1 MEMVIARGCLLRFEE
16 NGILTGRIRTSNDQD
31 LYTFLIAQIEW
42 HTILDA
48 VIKMTLALLCGGVI
62 GIERGRKKRPAG
74 FRTYMLVC
82 LGATLVMMTNDYIC
96 KIYGTGD
103 VARMGAQVVN
113 GIGFLGA
120 GTIITTGHNRV
131 KGLTTAAGLWASACI
146 GLAIGSGYYE
156 GAIIGTIMI
165 VVIMV
170 LLHSFDRRL
179 LSSTRVVMIYVE
191 LKKMSVV
198 RRLNSFAKEKQIIID
213 DIEVETSDNAKM
225 SRMAAVISL
234 RLPAKSSHTDLIEQI
249 NDLEGVMYVEEI

>member
-1 MEMVIARGCLLRFEE
+1 MLAVDWLNWSFDWQSIVNVF
-16 NGILTGRIRTSNDQD
+16 IK
-31 LYTFLIAQIEW
+31 
-42 HTILDA
+42 TI
-48 VIKMTLALLCGGVI
+48 LALLCGGVI

-96 KIYGTGD
+96 KLYGSGD

-131 KGLTTAAGLWASACI
+131 KGLTTAAGLWAAACI

-156 GAIIGTIMI
+156 GAVIGTFMI

-170 LLHSFDRRL
+170 VLHSFDRRL
-179 LSSTRVVMIYVE
+179 LASTRVVMIYIEVKQME
-191 LKKMSVV
+191 VI
-198 RRLNSFAKEKQIIID
+198 RHLNAFTKEHQIIID
-213 DIEVETSDNAKM
+213 DVEMETPD
-225 SRMAAVISL
+225 AVQKNKIAVVFTL
-234 RLPAKSSHTDLIEQI
+234 RLPTKSNHTELVEQI
-249 NDLEGVMYVEEI
+249 SALEGVIYAEEI

>member
-1 MEMVIARGCLLRFEE
+1 MEVDWL
-16 NGILTGRIRTSNDQD
+16 NW
-31 LYTFLIAQIEW
+31 TFSWQSIVNVLIK
-42 HTILDA
+42 T
-48 VIKMTLALLCGGVI
+48 TLALLCGGVI
-62 GIERGRKKRPAG
+62 GIERGRKKSPAG

-96 KIYGTGD
+96 KLYGTGD

-156 GAIIGTIMI
+156 GAIIGTFMM

-170 LLHSFDRRL
+170 VLHSFDRRIL
-179 LSSTRVVMIYVE
+179 ASTKVVVLYVE
-191 LKKMSVV
+191 VQKMDVI
-198 RRLNSFAKEKQIIID
+198 RQLNAFVKERQIIVD
-213 DIEVETSDNAKM
+213 DVEIERTDSSEVTKVAS
-225 SRMAAVISL
+225 VITM
-234 RLPAKSSHTDLIEQI
+234 RLPAKINHTELIEQI
-249 NDLEGVMYVEEI
+249 SALEGVIHAEEI

>member
-1 MEMVIARGCLLRFEE
+1 MEHNWLNWSFDWQSIVNVFIK
-16 NGILTGRIRTSNDQD
+16 
-31 LYTFLIAQIEW
+31 
-42 HTILDA
+42 TI
-48 VIKMTLALLCGGVI
+48 LALLCGGVI

-96 KIYGTGD
+96 KLYGSGD

-156 GAIIGTIMI
+156 GAIIGTLMM

-170 LLHSFDRRL
+170 ALHSFDRRL
-179 LSSTRVVMIYVE
+179 LASTKVVMLYVE
-191 LKKMSVV
+191 IQKMDVI
-198 RRLNSFAKEKQIIID
+198 RQLNAFARERQIIVD
-213 DIEVETSDNAKM
+213 DIEMERTDATEATKVAS
-225 SRMAAVISL
+225 VITM
-234 RLPAKSSHTDLIEQI
+234 RLPAKMIHTELIDQI
-249 NDLEGVMYVEEI
+249 NALEGVIYVEEI